1 LIPKFLHEQIDR
13 KGFSGFDPS
22 RSRKALA
29 ETKYR
34 RDKDIERGQQKF
46 EAYKKAMGNEA
57 FERMKLTPKDFL
69 SEQTKSKSSF
79 GPGPMELQ
87 MSAPSDDQFA
97 KKMLASNPQGHKRH
111 IKLDQSLE
119 IIDSAENSPRRSQ
132 LAQNERYVSNS
143 PVRNEVYMKSETTS
157 RRDAK
162 YNHFVSTV
170 SISTVGNSESN
181 FNKVHNR
188 RGSLKHSVEV
198 VNARAAGHSGI
209 EERHKSYKNTS
220 VLRNGAI

>member
-1 LIPKFLHEQIDR
+1 MIPKSLHQQIDR
-13 KGFSGFDPS
+13 KGFSRFDPS
-22 RSRKALA
+22 RSPKVLA
-29 ETKYR
+29 ETKYQ
-34 RDKDIERGQQKF
+34 RDKDTERGQRKF
-46 EAYKKAMGNEA
+46 EAYKKAMGTEA

-87 MSAPSDDQFA
+87 LSAPSDDQFA

-111 IKLDQSLE
+111 IKLDRSLD

-143 PVRNEVYMKSETTS
+143 PVRNEVYMTGETIS

-162 YNHFVSTV
+162 YNHFASTV
-170 SISTVGNSESN
+170 SISTVGNSDSN
-181 FNKVHNR
+181 FNKVHNK

-209 EERHKSYKNTS
+209 EERHKSYKDTS